1 MEFKRDL
8 KEAYAPCIT
17 WQFCLVLFT
26 LVIFSFFI
34 FAFFWG
40 RICIRIIGTVVK
52 LGVKGFNN
60 LNYINISENNNIK
73 NILRNNEIFLKNI
86 PEKYKEIK
94 FNRRNTIHPN
104 STSYN
109 FVDVI
114 LLTVDSL
121 PKNIKYQYGTYF
133 FFVITTKLDMHSYFT
148 YNI

>member
-1 MEFKRDL
+1 MKPD
-8 KEAYAPCIT
+8 
-17 WQFCLVLFT
+17 VT
-26 LVIFSFFI
+26 LYKIHS
-34 FAFFWG
+34 WKLENMLG
-40 RICIRIIGTVVK
+40 KRICIRIIGTVVK

-121 PKNIKYQYGTYF
+121 PQNIKYQYVGYAFLLYLQHINLSELF
-133 FFVITTKLDMHSYFT
+133 FRNF
-148 YNI
+148 